1 MSEVGNILEGITT
14 PVIVL
19 DDGLF
24 ILAANEPA
32 RRIFTDLQIGQV
44 ATQAISEN
52 NRFQRNL
59 NRAIE
64 GAEDGRFTISVEQDA
79 GEEYRVQ
86 IRPVQLPDQKLGV
99 SLTFEDRSRLR
110 DVKNMRSEF
119 VANVSHEIR
128 SPLTAISG
136 FVETLQGPAK
146 DDAEAREVFL
156 GLMAKEVTRMTNL
169 VTDLLSLSQV
179 EVKERRALKK
189 TVDPR
194 QVIDQSIEGVTHL
207 AKSRGKD
214 LKLDVPS
221 DLPTLPGKHAD
232 LVQVLINL
240 LENAINY
247 SRENTEICL
256 TARRMPTDLI
266 IEIQDQGEGI
276 PAQDIPRLTER
287 FYRVEKSRSRNVG
300 GTGLGLAIVK
310 HILIRHRAQLE
321 IESKQGVGSTFRVIL
336 PLT

>member
-19 DDGLF
+19 DDGLS
-24 ILAANEPA
+24 ILAANEAA
-32 RRIFTDLQIGQV
+32 RRIFKDLQIGQG
-44 ATQAISEN
+44 ATQAISQS
-52 NRFQRNL
+52 NRFLRDL

-64 GAEDGRFTISVEQDA
+64 GAEDGRITISAGQEA

-86 IRPVQLPDQKLGV
+86 IRPVQLPDQKFGV

-156 GLMAKEVTRMTNL
+156 ELMAKEVTRMTNL

-189 TVDPR
+189 TVDLR

-207 AKSRGKD
+207 AKSRGKT

-221 DLPTLPGKHAD
+221 DLPTLPGKHTD

-256 TARRMPTDLI
+256 TARRTPSDVI

-310 HILIRHRAQLE
+310 HILIRHRARLE